1 MRYGRADLTRGF
13 SWQYGLNHLWP
24 YGLRHHPSGSGD
36 GFTYRHHF
44 PTGLAPALS
53 ILTGWP
59 TLLRHPIAQ
68 TIQRGSGILTGC
80 PSPTPLGLGLGP
92 TNPTRINLPSET
104 LDLRGPC
111 FSHDLRYSCRH
122 SHFCL
127 LHQSSRSGFTADR
140 TLPYCSR
147 PSVDGRKPAASV
159 LGLSPVTFS
168 AQDHLTSELLRTL

>member
-1 MRYGRADLTRGF
+1 MAAWAQLTCGPMGTAITPQDQATDLPVAIISLQAWHRG
-13 SWQYGLNHLWP
+13 Q
-24 YGLRHHPSGSGD
+24 PS
-36 GFTYRHHF
+36 
-44 PTGLAPALS
+44 P
-53 ILTGWP
+53 GWP

-80 PSPTPLGLGLGP
+80 PSPTPFGLGLGP

-122 SHFCL
+122 SHFCP
-127 LHQSSRSGFTADR
+127 LHQSSRSGFSADR
-140 TLPYCSR
+140 TLPYR
-147 PSVDGRKPAASV
+147 LRISVDIVRKPAASV

-168 AQDHLTSELLRTL
+168 AQGH